1 MDLNKL
7 MMDFLAEEGFRPHE
21 APFGIAFKSE
31 GLNYLYF
38 KDEDDEQYFRLMMP
52 AIYEVTEDNEDIIMR
67 VMNEVNNSIKVVK
80 LYTMETEDEDGKS
93 DNSVWVGFEILAD
106 TTPEV
111 KDIVPRALS
120 LLRAA
125 RDVFFAKLEEAAA
138 S

>member
-1 MDLNKL
+1 
-7 MMDFLAEEGFRPHE
+7 
-21 APFGIAFKSE
+21 
-31 GLNYLYF
+31 
-38 KDEDDEQYFRLMMP
+38 
-52 AIYEVTEDNEDIIMR
+52 MR

>member
-7 MMDFLAEEGFRPHE
+7 MIEYLAEEGFRPHE
-21 APFGIAFKSE
+21 TPFGIAFKSE